1 MINEVKIVSDPIT
14 SHIWFS
20 LHNHALDEAL
30 FAAERLFAEAKNE
43 ESLFLL
49 ASCLYRMNAPKQ
61 VIKLLN
67 LNTFSSPKTRYL
79 LAKCYYDCNMLNDA
93 EDSLLGP
100 DCSKPLS
107 EALLVYGEQACYAF
121 LLLGDVYRYKNDYKK
136 AQLCYKECLK
146 MNPMMWSAFHNLCS
160 ISEFVDPD
168 EVFKLS
174 PSHGILT
181 PTFTVVGESVSSAKS
196 TVNIGVKTAMDKFGS
211 RENVNPNSPI
221 KEVSDLKS
229 ENDPENLNTPA
240 AVAAQIVKS
249 TYVAPCT
256 VSNQDVSEDIS
267 VNFTPVGFPVSSI
280 TPAAPIMIKE
290 ETKPKK
296 VALNESSSVANEPPS
311 FGGSTTTV
319 LPSPMFACLP
329 VFSRSDF
336 NATPLLMASE
346 SVQPVRL
353 ALTQSTSNRRPTN
366 RQIPMMTSGQLQATI
381 LFSHSESNPTGPPP
395 QWRAKEANISTP
407 SQPGFIVPTFGRT
420 GGVSPLPTLTSNPS
434 AVPIPVST
442 SSTPAA
448 GVAMPPPPKPGL
460 FFDDTGNTTMAGLQL
475 MDTTEMSESSHQQR
489 GNSPETS
496 TVEPRTRAQKAR
508 AAASRKSPR
517 LSRTRKTS
525 SDDSKDSGDSRKSF
539 LRIVTTSR
547 SGKDDLCDYSRVLCA
562 ASGDRNDPRSDA
574 ISTYLHLLRFLG
586 HAYSQLA
593 QHNYNGAVALLSE
606 LPFEHLATGRMLTW
620 AARAHVDAAG
630 YSKARKIFSEMRK
643 LEPWNLYGMDVY
655 STVLWYQGAE
665 QELSQLASDVLAL
678 DRTSSIPWSVAGNYY
693 ALLREHDTSIRFL
706 RRAMQVCP
714 TDSYACTL
722 LGHEY
727 VAVENLDR
735 AASAFRHALRLDE
748 RNYSARFGLS
758 NVYFKQDYFGLADA
772 HLVRALSIFPNS
784 CLLLTHLG
792 AIRARIGRLEGDEG
806 SAISLLNKAVEI
818 DPTNP
823 MALYHRAC
831 ILTQLG
837 RFQESIDELERLM
850 VITPHEAM
858 IYFMLGNAY
867 QKIGNHPQSMIYFSW
882 AMELDPKGVNSSLRD
897 IMASGPSGL
906 GGPGGPRVGGGQR
919 AAPLAPFVCA
929 AATTLVDHPPPPP
942 YASPADVASQAT
954 PPPTSARTTSRRG
967 GGGGSTATRA
977 RRSTR
982 GRAIA
987 TAAFG
992 RGGTH
997 RLFLSGTTSTAT
1009 TPNNSLAGVDLTIEE
1024 QAGGPNSLFRTSW
1037 SGQPSGGRDSVEDAL
1052 EDVEEELSLEE
1063 DEETMDLGDE

>member
-1 MINEVKIVSDPIT
+1 MINEVKIVSDPIS

-20 LHNHALDEAL
+20 LHNYALDEAL

-43 ESLFLL
+43 ESLFLV
-49 ASCLYRMNAPKQ
+49 ATCLYRMNAPKQ

-93 EDSLLGP
+93 ENSLLGP

-121 LLLGDVYRYKNDYKK
+121 LLLGNVHRYKNDFKK

-146 MNPMMWSAFHNLCS
+146 LNPMMWSAFHNLCS

-181 PTFTVVGESVSSAKS
+181 PTFTVVGESVASAKS
-196 TVNIGVKTAMDKFGS
+196 AVNIGVKTALDKLGS
-211 RENVNPNSPI
+211 RENVNPNSPVN
-221 KEVSDLKS
+221 EVSDLKS
-229 ENDPENLNTPA
+229 ENDPENLNAPA
-240 AVAAQIVKS
+240 TVAAQIVKS

-256 VSNQDVSEDIS
+256 VSNQDISEDLP

-280 TPAAPIMIKE
+280 TPSSPIMLKE
-290 ETKPKK
+290 EAKPKK
-296 VALNESSSVANEPPS
+296 IALTESSSVSNELPPP
-311 FGGSTTTV
+311 GGSATAV

-336 NATPLLMASE
+336 NSTPLLMASE

-366 RQIPMMTSGQLQATI
+366 RQTPMMTSGQLQAAI
-381 LFSHSESNPTGPPP
+381 LFNPPESNPTGPAS

-407 SQPGFIVPTFGRT
+407 SQPGFIVPTFGRN
-420 GGVSPLPTLTSNPS
+420 GGVSPLPAWTLNPS
-434 AVPIPVST
+434 AASILVST
-442 SSTPAA
+442 SSTPATA
-448 GVAMPPPPKPGL
+448 VATPAPPKPGL
-460 FFDDTGNTTMAGLQL
+460 LFDDTGNTTMAGLQP
-475 MDTTEMSESSHQQR
+475 MDTTETSESSHQQIE
-489 GNSPETS
+489 NSPETS
-496 TVEPRTRAQKAR
+496 AVGPRTRAQKAR
-508 AAASRKSPR
+508 AAACRKSPR
-517 LSRTRKTS
+517 LSRAHKTS
-525 SDDSKDSGDSRKSF
+525 LDDSKDSGDSRKSF
-539 LRIVTTSR
+539 GRIVNTSR
-547 SGKDDLCDYSRVLCA
+547 VGKDDLFEYSRVLCT
-562 ASGDRNDPRSDA
+562 ASDDRNDPRSDA
-574 ISTYLHLLRFLG
+574 ISAYLHLLRLLG

-593 QHNYNGAVALLSE
+593 QHNYKGAVALLSE
-606 LPFEHLATGRMLTW
+606 LPFEHLTTGQVLTW

-630 YSKARKIFSEMRK
+630 YSKARKIFSELRK
-643 LEPWNLYGMDVY
+643 LEPWNLCGMDIY

-693 ALLREHDTSIRFL
+693 ALIREHDTSIRFL

-735 AASAFRHALRLDE
+735 AASAFRHALRLNE

-906 GGPGGPRVGGGQR
+906 GGPGGPRV
-919 AAPLAPFVCA
+919 APLAPFVCA
-929 AATTLVDHPPPPP
+929 AAATLVDHPPAPS
-942 YASPADVASQAT
+942 YASPVDAAPQAT
-954 PPPTSARTTSRRG
+954 PSSTSTRTTGRRG
-967 GGGGSTATRA
+967 GGGVSAAPRA
-977 RRSTR
+977 RRSAR
-982 GRAIA
+982 GRPTA

-992 RGGTH
+992 RGNGTY
-997 RLFLSGTTSTAT
+997 RLFHSEATSTAT
-1009 TPNNSLAGVDLTIEE
+1009 TPNNSVAGVDLTIEE

-1037 SGQPSGGRDSVEDAL
+1037 SAQPSGGGGGRDSMEGGL
-1052 EDVEEELSLEE
+1052 EDVEEELSIEE
-1063 DEETMDLGDE
+1063 DDEETMDLGDE